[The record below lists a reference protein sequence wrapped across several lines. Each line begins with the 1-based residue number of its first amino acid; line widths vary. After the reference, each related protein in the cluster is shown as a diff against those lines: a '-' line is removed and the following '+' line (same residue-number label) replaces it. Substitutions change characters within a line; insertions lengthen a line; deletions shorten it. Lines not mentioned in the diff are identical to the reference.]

1 MFRDGEWF
9 LDFDGNEQW
18 DGCTTDLCL
27 IFGAAGYTPVTGDW
41 DKSRAATKGVF
52 QDDIWQLDSSGSG
65 QFGYFLREVL
75 LIVFCS
81 PAIGDSAWTPYP
93 FSVIKQV

>member
-41 DKSRAATKGVF
+41 DESRTATTGVF
-52 QDDIWQLDSSGSG
+52 QDDIWQLDSGGSG
-65 QFGYFLREVL
+65 QFGCFLREVL

-81 PAIGDSAWTPYP
+81 PAISDSAWIPYP

>member
-1 MFRDGEWF
+1 MFGDGERF

-41 DKSRAATKGVF
+41 DESRATTTGVF

-65 QFGYFLREVL
+65 QFDDCTTVEC
-75 LIVFCS
+75 LIFGL
-81 PAIGDSAWTPYP
+81 PGDLPVTGHW
-93 FSVIKQV
+93 

>member
-1 MFRDGEWF
+1 MFRDGERF

-41 DKSRAATKGVF
+41 DESRTMTTGVF

-65 QFGYFLREVL
+65 QFDDYTTVEYRRASRYRPV
-75 LIVFCS
+75 
-81 PAIGDSAWTPYP
+81 
-93 FSVIKQV
+93 VIS